1 MEEIPVKVAVRIR
14 PLLCKEVLHNHQAC
28 VRAIPNTQQIIIGR
42 DRIFTFDFVFGKN
55 STQDEVYNTCI
66 KPLVLSLIE
75 GYNATVF
82 AYGQTGSG
90 KTYTIGGGH
99 VASIVEGQKGI
110 IPRAIQEIFQNISE
124 NPSIDF
130 NVKVSYIEVYKE
142 DLRDL
147 LELETSVK
155 DLHIREDEKG
165 NTVIVGAK
173 ECQVE
178 SADEVLSLLEMGNAA
193 RHTGTTQM
201 NEHSSRSHAIFTI
214 SVCQVKKNIEAA
226 EDGSWYSHR
235 HIVSKFHFVDL
246 AGSERVTKTGN
257 TGERFKES
265 IQINSGLLAL
275 GNVISALGDP
285 RRKSSHIP
293 YRDAKITR
301 LLKDSLG
308 GSAKTLM
315 ITCVSPSS
323 SDFDESLNSLKYA
336 NRARNIRNK
345 PTLNFS
351 PESDRMDEMEFEI
364 KLLREALQSQQSVSS
379 QTSQMHREETPDK
392 NKIHSL
398 EEQVAQ
404 LQGEC
409 LGYQNCIEEAFT
421 FLVDLKDAVKL
432 NQKQQHRLQEWF
444 NTTQEIR
451 KAILTSF
458 RGSQGVGNL
467 EEGPQHITVL
477 QLKRELKK
485 CQNEK
490 IIEQQ
495 LLVDQLNEELTKLN
509 LSMTSPAKETC
520 GDGPDARILEK
531 RPYTVPFDTHLG
543 HYIYIPARSDSRKV
557 HTSPSVY
564 SLDRLVAGFRTRS
577 QMLLGHIEEQD
588 EVLHCQFSDNSDDE
602 ESESQEKS
610 EIRHGSYSHWIQK
623 PGSVCSLVELNDM
636 QDQTQKSRLEN
647 EDLKIE
653 CLQES
658 QELNLQKLKN
668 SELILTEAK
677 QKMRELTINI
687 KMKEDLIK
695 ELIKTG
701 NDAKSVSKQY
711 SLKVTKLEQEA
722 EQAKVELTETEKQL
736 QELENRDLSD
746 IALKVKL
753 QKEFRKKMDA
763 AKLRVQVLQKKQQN
777 SKKLASLSIQN
788 EKRANELEQNV
799 DHMKYQKVQ
808 LQKRLREENETR
820 KQLDA
825 EIKRDQQKIKEL
837 QLKTEQKEG
846 LKLKA
851 EDLDAF
857 KMRRKGPFGSVDQL
871 QKLDEQKKWLD
882 EEVEKVLNQRQ
893 ELEMLEEDLKKREA
907 IVSKKEALLQEK
919 SHLENKK
926 LRSSQALNTD
936 SLKIATRLNLLDQEL
951 SEKNVQLQSSTSEE
965 KIKISEQVQALQ
977 KEKDQLQRRRDSVD
991 EKLKNGSVLSP
1002 EEEHV
1007 LFQLEE
1013 GIEALEA
1020 AIEYKNEGIQSRQKS
1035 LRASFQNLSHSEAN
1049 VLEKLICLNPV
1060 EIRAILL
1067 RYFNK
1072 VVNLREAERK
1082 LQLQNEEIKMKVL
1095 ERDNTVR
1102 ELESALE
1109 HLKLQCDR
1117 RLTLQQK
1124 EHEQK
1129 MQLLLHHFKEQ
1140 DGEGIVE
1147 TLKNYE
1153 DKIQQLERDLYFYK
1167 KTSRDLK
1174 KKLKEL
1180 LGEAIRRQLAPSER
1194 IILDRSIL
1202 KEETFTMASAVLSS
1216 VPTTASRFAL
1226 LQVDSG
1232 SGSDSEPGK
1241 SKGRN
1246 PGKSQTN
1253 KSTTNEK
1260 KREKRRKKKEQ
1271 QQSEANELRNL
1282 AFKKIPQKSSH
1293 AVCNAQHEL
1302 LLPNTVQKDSREEN
1316 WQEWRQR
1323 DEQLTSEM
1331 FEADLEKALLLS
1343 KLEYEEHK
1351 KEYENAEN
1359 TSTQSKVINKKDKR
1373 KTHQGKD
1380 KPLTVSLKEFQ
1391 SEDHNSKKTEELSSS
1406 QTLSHDGGF
1415 FNRLE
1420 DDVHKILIREKRREQ
1435 LTEYNGTDNYTA
1447 HEHNQDV
1454 VLKDG
1459 RIERLK
1465 LELERKDAE
1474 IQKLKNVIT
1483 QWEAK
1488 YKEVKARNAQL
1499 LKMLQEGEMKDK
1511 AEILLQVDESQSIKN
1526 ELTVQVTSL
1535 HAALEQERSKVK
1547 VLQAE
1552 LAKYQG
1558 GRKGKR
1564 NSESDQCR

>member
-14 PLLCKEVLHNHQAC
+14 PLLCKEVLHNYQAC
-28 VRAIPNTQQIIIGR
+28 VRVIPNTQQVIIGR
-42 DRIFTFDFVFGKN
+42 DRVFTFDFVFGKN

-99 VASIVEGQKGI
+99 VASVVEGQKGI

-124 NPSIDF
+124 NLSIDSKI
-130 NVKVSYIEVYKE
+130 KVSYIEVYKE

-147 LELETSVK
+147 LELETSMK

-178 SADEVLSLLEMGNAA
+178 TADEVMSLLEMGNAA
-193 RHTGTTQM
+193 RHMDTTQM

-214 SVCQVKKNIEAA
+214 SLSQVAKNKVAA
-226 EDGSWYSHR
+226 EDRSWYSHQ

-308 GSAKTLM
+308 GSAKTVM

-323 SDFDESLNSLKYA
+323 LDFDESLNSLKYA

-351 PESDRMDEMEFEI
+351 PESDRMGEMEFEI
-364 KLLREALQSQQSVSS
+364 KLLREALQSQQASS
-379 QTSQMHREETPDK
+379 NQTSQIHREGTPDK
-392 NKIHSL
+392 NRIHSL

-409 LGYQNCIEEAFT
+409 LGYQNCLEEAFT
-421 FLVDLKDAVKL
+421 FLVDLKDSVRL
-432 NQKQQHRLQEWF
+432 NQNQQHKLQEWF
-444 NTTQEIR
+444 NVTQEV
-451 KAILTSF
+451 TSF
-458 RGSQGVGNL
+458 RGHQGIGNL

-485 CQNEK
+485 CQCALAADEVVFNQKDLEVKELKNQMQMMMQENKGHVISLKEAQKVNRLQNEK

-495 LLVDQLNEELTKLN
+495 LLVDQLSEELTKLN
-509 LSMTSPAKETC
+509 LSVTSSVKETC
-520 GDGPDARILEK
+520 GDGPDARIPEK
-531 RPYTVPFDTHLG
+531 RPYTVPFDTRLG
-543 HYIYIPARSDSRKV
+543 HIPARSDSRKV
-557 HTSPSVY
+557 YTSPSVY

-577 QMLLGHIEEQD
+577 QMLLGHLEEQD

-602 ESESQEKS
+602 ESEGQEKS
-610 EIRHGSYSHWIQK
+610 EIRHKGCSWIQK
-623 PGSVCSLVELNDM
+623 PGSVCSFVELNDI

-658 QELNLQKLKN
+658 QELNLQKLRN

-687 KMKEDLIK
+687 KMKENLIK

-701 NDAKSVSKQY
+701 NDVKSVSKQY
-711 SLKVTKLEQEA
+711 SLKVTKLEHEA
-722 EQAKVELTETEKQL
+722 EQAKVELTETQKQL
-736 QELENRDLSD
+736 EELENKDLSD
-746 IALKVKL
+746 VALKVKL

-799 DHMKYQKVQ
+799 DHMKHQKVQ
-808 LQKRLREENETR
+808 LQKRLQEENEKR

-825 EIKRDQQKIKEL
+825 EIKRGQQKIK
-837 QLKTEQKEG
+837 
-846 LKLKA
+846 
-851 EDLDAF
+851 
-857 KMRRKGPFGSVDQL
+857 
-871 QKLDEQKKWLD
+871 
-882 EEVEKVLNQRQ
+882 
-893 ELEMLEEDLKKREA
+893 
-907 IVSKKEALLQEK
+907 
-919 SHLENKK
+919 
-926 LRSSQALNTD
+926 ALNTD
-936 SLKIATRLNLLDQEL
+936 SLKISTRLSLLDQEL
-951 SEKNVQLQSSTSEE
+951 SEKNVQLQNSTAEE

-977 KEKDQLQRRRDSVD
+977 KEKDQLQRRRNSVD

-1020 AIEYKNEGIQSRQKS
+1020 AIEYKNERIQSRQNS
-1035 LRASFQNLSHSEAN
+1035 LRASFQNLSHSEEN
-1049 VLEKLICLNPV
+1049 VLEKLICLSPV
-1060 EIRAILL
+1060 EIRAILF

-1095 ERDNTVR
+1095 ERDNVVR
-1102 ELESALE
+1102 ELESTLE

-1124 EHEQK
+1124 DHEQK

-1147 TLKNYE
+1147 TFKNYG
-1153 DKIQQLERDLYFYK
+1153 DKIQQLERELYFYK

-1180 LGEAIRRQLAPSER
+1180 VGEAIRRQLVPSENH
-1194 IILDRSIL
+1194 DVGNGVQNPEEAGMVSEEL
-1202 KEETFTMASAVLSS
+1202 KW
-1216 VPTTASRFAL
+1216 ASRTESIKLSGRERQLDSSTSSSRIQPNPQKLWEEGTELPPIYSSLAPTSGHL
-1226 LQVDSG
+1226 LS
-1232 SGSDSEPGK
+1232 
-1241 SKGRN
+1241 
-1246 PGKSQTN
+1246 
-1253 KSTTNEK
+1253 NEAK
-1260 KREKRRKKKEQ
+1260 TERDGNQFTESHSRPTPQIQPVGNVAQLHSVTRVKLCRK
-1271 QQSEANELRNL
+1271 ELRQISAL
-1282 AFKKIPQKSSH
+1282 
-1293 AVCNAQHEL
+1293 EL
-1302 LLPNTVQKDSREEN
+1302 LLR
-1316 WQEWRQR
+1316 
-1323 DEQLTSEM
+1323 
-1331 FEADLEKALLLS
+1331 
-1343 KLEYEEHK
+1343 
-1351 KEYENAEN
+1351 
-1359 TSTQSKVINKKDKR
+1359 
-1373 KTHQGKD
+1373 
-1380 KPLTVSLKEFQ
+1380 
-1391 SEDHNSKKTEELSSS
+1391 SSS
-1406 QTLSHDGGF
+1406 FGVGVGSM
-1415 FNRLE
+1415 
-1420 DDVHKILIREKRREQ
+1420 
-1435 LTEYNGTDNYTA
+1435 TA
-1447 HEHNQDV
+1447 DSIEVARKMSD
-1454 VLKDG
+1454 LK
-1459 RIERLK
+1459 
-1465 LELERKDAE
+1465 
-1474 IQKLKNVIT
+1474 T
-1483 QWEAK
+1483 
-1488 YKEVKARNAQL
+1488 
-1499 LKMLQEGEMKDK
+1499 
-1511 AEILLQVDESQSIKN
+1511 
-1526 ELTVQVTSL
+1526 
-1535 HAALEQERSKVK
+1535 
-1547 VLQAE
+1547 
-1552 LAKYQG
+1552 
-1558 GRKGKR
+1558 
-1564 NSESDQCR
+1564 

>member
-14 PLLCKEVLHNHQAC
+14 PLLCKEVLHNYQAC
-28 VRAIPNTQQIIIGR
+28 VRVIPNTQQVIIGR
-42 DRIFTFDFVFGKN
+42 DRVFTFDFVFGKN

-99 VASIVEGQKGI
+99 VASVVEGQKGI

-124 NPSIDF
+124 NLSIDSRI
-130 NVKVSYIEVYKE
+130 KVSYIEVYKE

-147 LELETSVK
+147 LELETSMK

-178 SADEVLSLLEMGNAA
+178 TADEVMSLLEMGNAA
-193 RHTGTTQM
+193 RHTDTTQM

-214 SVCQVKKNIEAA
+214 SLRQVAKNKEAA
-226 EDGSWYSHR
+226 EDGSWYSHQ

-308 GSAKTLM
+308 GSAKTVM

-323 SDFDESLNSLKYA
+323 LDFDESLNSLKYA

-351 PESDRMDEMEFEI
+351 PESDRMGEMEFEI
-364 KLLREALQSQQSVSS
+364 KLLREALQSQQASS
-379 QTSQMHREETPDK
+379 NQTSQIHREGTPDK
-392 NKIHSL
+392 NRIHSL

-409 LGYQNCIEEAFT
+409 LGYQNCLEEAFT
-421 FLVDLKDAVKL
+421 FLVDLKDSVRL
-432 NQKQQHRLQEWF
+432 NQNQQHKLQEWF
-444 NTTQEIR
+444 NVTQEV
-451 KAILTSF
+451 TSF
-458 RGSQGVGNL
+458 RGDQGIGNL

-485 CQNEK
+485 CQCALAAAEVVFNQKDLEVKELKNQMQMMMQENKGHVISLKEAQKVNRLQNEK

-495 LLVDQLNEELTKLN
+495 LLVDQLSEELTKLN
-509 LSMTSPAKETC
+509 LSMTSSVKETC
-520 GDGPDARILEK
+520 GNGPDARIPEK
-531 RPYTVPFDTHLG
+531 RPYTVPFDTRLE

-557 HTSPSVY
+557 YTSPPVY

-577 QMLLGHIEEQD
+577 QMLLGHLEEQD

-602 ESESQEKS
+602 ESEGQEKS
-610 EIRHGSYSHWIQK
+610 EIRHKGCSWIQK
-623 PGSVCSLVELNDM
+623 LGSVCSFVELNDI
-636 QDQTQKSRLEN
+636 QNQTQKSRLEN

-658 QELNLQKLKN
+658 QGLNLQKLRN
-668 SELILTEAK
+668 SDLILTEAK

-687 KMKEDLIK
+687 KVKEDLIK

-701 NDAKSVSKQY
+701 NDVKSVSKQY

-722 EQAKVELTETEKQL
+722 EQAKVELTETQKQL
-736 QELENRDLSD
+736 EELENKDLSD
-746 IALKVKL
+746 VALKVKL

-799 DHMKYQKVQ
+799 DHMKHQKVQ
-808 LQKRLREENETR
+808 LQKRLQEENEKR

-825 EIKRDQQKIKEL
+825 EIKRGQQKIK
-837 QLKTEQKEG
+837 
-846 LKLKA
+846 
-851 EDLDAF
+851 
-857 KMRRKGPFGSVDQL
+857 
-871 QKLDEQKKWLD
+871 
-882 EEVEKVLNQRQ
+882 
-893 ELEMLEEDLKKREA
+893 
-907 IVSKKEALLQEK
+907 
-919 SHLENKK
+919 
-926 LRSSQALNTD
+926 ALNTD
-936 SLKIATRLNLLDQEL
+936 SLKISTRLSLLDQEL
-951 SEKNVQLQSSTSEE
+951 SEKNVQLQNSTAEE

-977 KEKDQLQRRRDSVD
+977 KEKDQLQRRRNSVD

-1020 AIEYKNEGIQSRQKS
+1020 AIEYKNEHIQSRQNS
-1035 LRASFQNLSHSEAN
+1035 LRASLQNLSHSEEN
-1049 VLEKLICLNPV
+1049 VLEKLICLSPV
-1060 EIRAILL
+1060 EIRAILF

-1095 ERDNTVR
+1095 ERDNVVR
-1102 ELESALE
+1102 ELESTLE

-1140 DGEGIVE
+1140 DGEGTVE
-1147 TLKNYE
+1147 TLKNYG
-1153 DKIQQLERDLYFYK
+1153 DKIQQLERELYFYK

-1180 LGEAIRRQLAPSER
+1180 VGEAIRRQLVPSENH
-1194 IILDRSIL
+1194 DAGNGVQNPEEAGMVSEEL
-1202 KEETFTMASAVLSS
+1202 KR
-1216 VPTTASRFAL
+1216 ASRTESIKLSGRERQLDSSASSSRTQPNPQKLWEEGAELPPIYSSLAPTSGHL
-1226 LQVDSG
+1226 LSNEAKTERDGNQFT
-1232 SGSDSEPGK
+1232 K
-1241 SKGRN
+1241 SHSRPTPQIQPVGNVAQLHSVTRVKLC
-1246 PGKSQTN
+1246 
-1253 KSTTNEK
+1253 
-1260 KREKRRKKKEQ
+1260 RK
-1271 QQSEANELRNL
+1271 ELRQISAL
-1282 AFKKIPQKSSH
+1282 
-1293 AVCNAQHEL
+1293 EL
-1302 LLPNTVQKDSREEN
+1302 LLR
-1316 WQEWRQR
+1316 
-1323 DEQLTSEM
+1323 
-1331 FEADLEKALLLS
+1331 
-1343 KLEYEEHK
+1343 
-1351 KEYENAEN
+1351 
-1359 TSTQSKVINKKDKR
+1359 
-1373 KTHQGKD
+1373 
-1380 KPLTVSLKEFQ
+1380 
-1391 SEDHNSKKTEELSSS
+1391 SSS
-1406 QTLSHDGGF
+1406 LGVGVGSM
-1415 FNRLE
+1415 
-1420 DDVHKILIREKRREQ
+1420 
-1435 LTEYNGTDNYTA
+1435 TA
-1447 HEHNQDV
+1447 DSIEVARKMSD
-1454 VLKDG
+1454 LK
-1459 RIERLK
+1459 
-1465 LELERKDAE
+1465 
-1474 IQKLKNVIT
+1474 T
-1483 QWEAK
+1483 
-1488 YKEVKARNAQL
+1488 
-1499 LKMLQEGEMKDK
+1499 
-1511 AEILLQVDESQSIKN
+1511 
-1526 ELTVQVTSL
+1526 
-1535 HAALEQERSKVK
+1535 
-1547 VLQAE
+1547 
-1552 LAKYQG
+1552 
-1558 GRKGKR
+1558 
-1564 NSESDQCR
+1564 

>member
-1 MEEIPVKVAVRIR
+1 MEEIPVKVAIRIR

-28 VRAIPNTQQIIIGR
+28 VRVIPNTQQVIIGR

-99 VASIVEGQKGI
+99 VASVVEGQKGI
-110 IPRAIQEIFQNISE
+110 IPRAIQEIFQNISGK
-124 NPSIDF
+124 PSIDF
-130 NVKVSYIEVYKE
+130 NIKVSYIEVYKE

-178 SADEVLSLLEMGNAA
+178 SADEVMSLLEMGNAA

-214 SVCQVKKNIEAA
+214 SLCQVDKNRKAA
-226 EDGSWYSHR
+226 EDGSWHSHR

-285 RRKSSHIP
+285 RKKSSHIP

-308 GSAKTLM
+308 GSAKTVM

-364 KLLREALQSQQSVSS
+364 KLLREALQSQQASSS
-379 QTSQMHREETPDK
+379 QTSQIHQEGTPDK

-398 EEQVAQ
+398 EEQVTQ

-409 LGYQNCIEEAFT
+409 LGYQNCLEEAFT
-421 FLVDLKDAVKL
+421 FLVDLKDSVRL
-432 NQKQQHRLQEWF
+432 NEKQQHKLQEWF
-444 NTTQEIR
+444 NMTQEVT
-451 KAILTSF
+451 LF
-458 RGSQGVGNL
+458 RGHRAVGNL

-485 CQNEK
+485 CQCALAADEVVFNQKDLEVKELKNQVQMMVQENKGHVVSLKEAQKVNRLQNEK

-495 LLVDQLNEELTKLN
+495 LLVDQLSDELTKLN
-509 LSMTSPAKETC
+509 LSMTSSVKETC
-520 GDGPDARILEK
+520 GDGPDTRILEK
-531 RPYTVPFDTHLG
+531 RPYTVPFDTRLG
-543 HYIYIPARSDSRKV
+543 HYIYSPARLDSRKV

-564 SLDRLVAGFRTRS
+564 SLDRLVAGFRTQS
-577 QMLLGHIEEQD
+577 QMLLGHLEEQD
-588 EVLHCQFSDNSDDE
+588 EVLQCQFSDNSDDE
-602 ESESQEKS
+602 ESEGQEKS
-610 EIRHGSYSHWIQK
+610 EIRRRSCSWIQK
-623 PGSVCSLVELNDM
+623 PGSVCSLVELNDI
-636 QDQTQKSRLEN
+636 QDQTQKSGLEN

-658 QELNLQKLKN
+658 QELNLQKLRN

-711 SLKVTKLEQEA
+711 SLKVTKLEHEA

-736 QELENRDLSD
+736 QELENKDLSD
-746 IALKVKL
+746 VALKVKL
-753 QKEFRKKMDA
+753 QKEFRRKMDA
-763 AKLRVQVLQKKQQN
+763 AKLR
-777 SKKLASLSIQN
+777 IQ
-788 EKRANELEQNV
+788 
-799 DHMKYQKVQ
+799 
-808 LQKRLREENETR
+808 
-820 KQLDA
+820 
-825 EIKRDQQKIKEL
+825 EL
-837 QLKTEQKEG
+837 QLKTEQKD

-851 EDLDAF
+851 EDLDSF
-857 KMRRKGPFGSVDQL
+857 KMKRRKGSFGSIDQL
-871 QKLDEQKKWLD
+871 QKLDKQKKWLD

-893 ELEMLEEDLKKREA
+893 ELEELEEDLKKREA

-919 SHLENKK
+919 SHLESKK

-936 SLKIATRLNLLDQEL
+936 SLKISTRLSLLDQEL
-951 SEKNVQLQSSTSEE
+951 SEKNVQLQSSTAEE

-977 KEKDQLQRRRDSVD
+977 REKDQLQRQRNSVD
-991 EKLKNGSVLSP
+991 EKLKNGTVLSP

-1020 AIEYKNEGIQSRQKS
+1020 AIEYKNESIQSRQNL

-1049 VLEKLICLNPV
+1049 VLERLICLSPV
-1060 EIRAILL
+1060 EIRAVLF

-1072 VVNLREAERK
+1072 VVNLREVERK
-1082 LQLQNEEIKMKVL
+1082 LKLQNEEIKMKVL
-1095 ERDNTVR
+1095 ERDNVVR

-1109 HLKLQCDR
+1109 HLKFQCDR
-1117 RLTLQQK
+1117 RLILQQK

-1129 MQLLLHHFKEQ
+1129 MQLLLHHFKER

-1180 LGEAIRRQLAPSER
+1180 IGEAFRRQLVPSENHDAGDGVQNPEKAGLASEELKWASR
-1194 IILDRSIL
+1194 TESMKLSGRERQLDSSTSSLRTQPNPQKL
-1202 KEETFTMASAVLSS
+1202 WEDGPELPPTYSS
-1216 VPTTASRFAL
+1216 VAPTSGHLLSNEDKTEIDENQFTKSNSRPSS
-1226 LQVDSG
+1226 QIQPV
-1232 SGSDSEPGK
+1232 
-1241 SKGRN
+1241 RN
-1246 PGKSQTN
+1246 VGQLHGVTPVKLC
-1253 KSTTNEK
+1253 
-1260 KREKRRKKKEQ
+1260 RK
-1271 QQSEANELRNL
+1271 ELRQ
-1282 AFKKIPQKSSH
+1282 IS
-1293 AVCNAQHEL
+1293 
-1302 LLPNTVQKDSREEN
+1302 
-1316 WQEWRQR
+1316 
-1323 DEQLTSEM
+1323 
-1331 FEADLEKALLLS
+1331 AL
-1343 KLEYEEHK
+1343 
-1351 KEYENAEN
+1351 
-1359 TSTQSKVINKKDKR
+1359 
-1373 KTHQGKD
+1373 
-1380 KPLTVSLKEFQ
+1380 
-1391 SEDHNSKKTEELSSS
+1391 ELSLRRSNLGAGVGS
-1406 QTLSHDGGF
+1406 MTADS
-1415 FNRLE
+1415 LE
-1420 DDVHKILIREKRREQ
+1420 VARKVSD
-1435 LTEYNGTDNYTA
+1435 
-1447 HEHNQDV
+1447 
-1454 VLKDG
+1454 LK
-1459 RIERLK
+1459 
-1465 LELERKDAE
+1465 
-1474 IQKLKNVIT
+1474 T
-1483 QWEAK
+1483 
-1488 YKEVKARNAQL
+1488 
-1499 LKMLQEGEMKDK
+1499 
-1511 AEILLQVDESQSIKN
+1511 
-1526 ELTVQVTSL
+1526 
-1535 HAALEQERSKVK
+1535 
-1547 VLQAE
+1547 
-1552 LAKYQG
+1552 
-1558 GRKGKR
+1558 
-1564 NSESDQCR
+1564 